1 MNELKWPEILA
12 TTVAGKD
19 LTYEQANSV
28 MDQVM
33 TGEAGDARLAGFLT
47 ALAAKG
53 ATVEEIRGLADSM
66 QSHAVALDVPTNVLD
81 IVGTGG
87 DQAHTVNISTMASL
101 VIAAAGVPL
110 VKHGNRASTSSCG
123 AADVIE
129 ALGVNLNLNPKQVA
143 EVFKKIGITFCFANL
158 FHPSMRF
165 AAPVRKM
172 LGIPTAFNVL
182 GPLTNPAAP
191 EACAVGVASEKNAP
205 LVAGVFAARGMRGL
219 VFRGIN
225 RGLDELSAIEP
236 TQIWDIR
243 DGKVEYSEVDATTQ
257 LGLQQA
263 SLEDL
268 RGGDPAHNAKVFHQ
282 IMNGQEG
289 PIQDA
294 VLLNAAGGIVAYGLN
309 EQVSQGDLVDRL
321 KAGLQIAR
329 QTLESGKPAELLEK
343 WIELTK

>member
-1 MNELKWPEILA
+1 MNVNKWPEILA

-19 LTYEQANSV
+19 LTYEQSSWV

-47 ALAAKG
+47 SLAAKG
-53 ATVEEIRGLADSM
+53 ATVDEIRGLADSM
-66 QSHAVALDVPTNVLD
+66 QSHAVSLDVPTDVLD

-87 DQAHTVNISTMASL
+87 DGAHTVNISTMASL
-101 VIAAAGVPL
+101 IIAAAGVPV

-129 ALGVNLNLNPKQVA
+129 ELGVNLNLQPAKVA
-143 EVFKKIGITFCFANL
+143 EVFHKIGITFCFANL

-165 AAPVRKM
+165 AAPVRKV

-219 VFRGIN
+219 VFRGIH

-236 TQIWDIR
+236 NQIWDIR
-243 DGKVEYSEVDATTQ
+243 DGEVTYHEVDATQ
-257 LGLQQA
+257 LGLPKA
-263 SLEDL
+263 TLEDL
-268 RGGDPAHNAKVFHQ
+268 RGGDPRHNAQVFRR
-282 IMNGQEG
+282 IIDGETG
-289 PIQDA
+289 PIHDA
-294 VLLNAAGGIVAYGLN
+294 VLLNAAGGIVAYGKHPELSDGN
-309 EQVSQGDLVDRL
+309 LLTRL
-321 KAGLQIAR
+321 EHGLQIAKD
-329 QTLESGKPAELLEK
+329 TLKSGRPAELLQS